1 MASTNPQI
9 PQPSPPPFAPSAP
22 PFPIPTTTTPSS
34 SSLYPP
40 VDVSDFTED
49 LFPHIAE
56 DDPKNPSL
64 QPPSEE
70 TMLRIPGAF
79 LHLIDKQRSV
89 ELASGDLYISG
100 LRQGDSFV
108 AVLVRVGGT
117 DDAVQWP
124 LAHDEAAVKLD
135 ESHYFFS
142 LHVPGETGDGGGG
155 SPDVLSYG
163 LTFASKGQEALL
175 KELDAILESYSSFSV
190 QKVSGKEPAEALDG
204 TVAKEVTPTEVM
216 EDSSKKEMMEER
228 CVAYWTTLAP
238 NVEDYS
244 GLVAKAIAAGSG
256 QLVKGILWCGDVT
269 VERLK
274 WGNDMLKTRLGPN
287 EKPTEISPETWARI
301 QRVKRFT
308 KMSEKVATG
317 VLSGVV
323 RVSGY
328 FTSSVVN
335 SRAGKKFFGM
345 LPGEVVLAS
354 LDGFGKICDA
364 FEVAGKNVLSTSSV
378 VTTGLVSHRYGEQAA
393 AAATQGLDAAG
404 HAVGTAWAVFKIRK
418 GIDPKSSIAPTTLA
432 KSAAEAAASEI
443 RSKRGKETCK
453 N

>member
-9 PQPSPPPFAPSAP
+9 PQPSPPLFAPSAP
-22 PFPIPTTTTPSS
+22 PFPTTTTTSTATPSS
-34 SSLYPP
+34 SSLYPS

-49 LFPHIAE
+49 LFPHNAE

-89 ELASGDLYISG
+89 ELASGNLSIAG

-108 AVLVRVGGT
+108 AVLVRVGDT

-142 LHVPGETGDGGGG
+142 LHVPGETGDGGRG

-163 LTFASKGQEALL
+163 LTFASKGQETLL

-190 QKVSGKEPAEALDG
+190 QKVRGKEPAEALDG
-204 TVAKEVTPTEVM
+204 SVAKEVTPTEVM

-238 NVEDYS
+238 NVEDYN
-244 GLVAKAIAAGSG
+244 GLIAKVIAAGSG

-274 WGNDMLKTRLGPN
+274 WGNDMLKKRMGPN
-287 EKPTEISPETWARI
+287 EKPTEINVLTNDLLVF
-301 QRVKRFT
+301 RVKRFT

-328 FTSSVVN
+328 FTGSVVN
-335 SRAGKKFFGM
+335 SRAGKKFFGL

-354 LDGFGKICDA
+354 LDGFGTP
-364 FEVAGKNVLSTSSV
+364 FLSLPLFSSSID
-378 VTTGLVSHRYGEQAA
+378 GNCCRRYGEQAA

-432 KSAAEAAASEI
+432 KSAAKAAASEI
-443 RSKRGKETCK
+443 RSKRGNETCK

>member
-22 PFPIPTTTTPSS
+22 PFPIPTTTPSS

-216 EDSSKKEMMEER
+216 EDSSKKEMMEEQ

-301 QRVKRFT
+301 QRYHLF
-308 KMSEKVATG
+308 
-317 VLSGVV
+317 LFLHFLIIL
-323 RVSGY
+323 Y
-328 FTSSVVN
+328 
-335 SRAGKKFFGM
+335 
-345 LPGEVVLAS
+345 L
-354 LDGFGKICDA
+354 
-364 FEVAGKNVLSTSSV
+364 
-378 VTTGLVSHRYGEQAA
+378 
-393 AAATQGLDAAG
+393 
-404 HAVGTAWAVFKIRK
+404 GT
-418 GIDPKSSIAPTTLA
+418 
-432 KSAAEAAASEI
+432 
-443 RSKRGKETCK
+443 
-453 N
+453 